1 MTISRR
7 GLFGVAT
14 GAAALLATP
23 QTLAA
28 QDYPTRPITM
38 IAPFPAGGA
47 VDAIGRVMTDKMRE
61 VLGQPVTVENV
72 TGAAGTIGPGRVARA
87 PADGYTLALG
97 TSGTH
102 VISGAT
108 MSLNYDVVADFE
120 PIALLTTQPLLIV
133 AKKDMPA
140 NNLKELIAWL
150 KANPDKATQAT
161 TGPGSAI
168 HLAGVL
174 FQRATGTRFGFV
186 PYRGTNLAMQ
196 DLIAGRVDMLLDLA
210 SLSRPHV
217 QAGSIKA
224 YAVMS
229 DRRFDGLPDL
239 PTVDELGLQGIH
251 MSVWLGLWAPKNT
264 PKPVV
269 AKLNAAVVAALADPG
284 VRTKLAN
291 LGQSVFP
298 RDRQTPEALA
308 AYQKAQIDRWWPMI
322 KEIGVKPK

>member
-1 MTISRR
+1 V
-7 GLFGVAT
+7 G
-14 GAAALLATP
+14 ATP
-23 QTLAA
+23 QVLTA
-28 QDYPTRPITM
+28 QDFPTRPITM
-38 IAPFPAGGA
+38 VAPFPAGGA

-61 VLGQPVTVENV
+61 VLGQPVSVENV
-72 TGAAGTIGPGRVARA
+72 TGAAGTIRPTRVARS

-120 PIALLTTQPLLIV
+120 PVALLTTQPLLVV
-133 AKKDMPA
+133 ARKDMPGQ
-140 NNLKELIAWL
+140 NLKELIAWL
-150 KANPDKATQAT
+150 KANPDKASQAT

-174 FQRATGTRFGFV
+174 FQRATRTSFEFV

-196 DLIAGRVDMLLDLA
+196 DLIAGRVDMLFDLA

-217 QAGSIKA
+217 EAGSIKA

-239 PTVDELGLQGIH
+239 PTVDELGLPGVH

-264 PKPVV
+264 PKPIV
-269 AKLNAAVVAALADPG
+269 AKLNAAVVAALADAG
-284 VRTKLAN
+284 VRAKLAN

-298 RDRQTPEALA
+298 RERQTPEALA
-308 AYQKAQIDRWWPMI
+308 AYQKAEIDRWWPMI